1 MEGSGIGG
9 EAHEGAHLVPALQPG
24 GAGVDVQETQRL
36 VILHLQDMAVARDE
50 EARRAGVELLPDAPA
65 VPIAN
70 VPVSLIWN
78 VNIPFSAVPLI
89 FVFLPSAIR

>member
-1 MEGSGIGG
+1 MINAAAAATVSP
-9 EAHEGAHLVPALQPG
+9 AATVPTHASPVCGALEDLLLL
-24 GAGVDVQETQRL
+24 DVL
-36 VILHLQDMAVARDE
+36 
-50 EARRAGVELLPDAPA
+50 ELLLLDAPA

-89 FVFLPSAIR
+89 FVFLPSAI